1 MALLRR
7 ILIAVIGGLLVCLLG
22 GGSTAHA
29 QGSPGSGI
37 PAGDAVPPL
46 PDAGPPVEKSAAPPP
61 TSDAGAPQGDG
72 AVHSAPAEPGPTPPD
87 DVPVEPPPSDTDDM
101 GAAPPPS
108 KIPPRMGRVQ
118 GTIIDAQT
126 GEPLIEAQVTVVKTG
141 KKVLTDIDGNYKID
155 LPPGVY
161 DLRMFAEL
169 KPARKIS
176 NVKVDLGKTAHIDV
190 ALGSA
195 DDKIAVQEIE
205 VVATPDTATEAVQI
219 VQRQKAAVVSD
230 GVSAQQIARSPDT
243 SASDS
248 IKRVVAATVQDG
260 RYVIIRG
267 LGGRYSSTLLNGVM
281 LPSPDPDTPAAPL
294 DLFPAVLLA
303 NLTVAKTFSPEM
315 PGNFAG
321 GILLIN
327 TREFPSRFMLS
338 LRAAGSA
345 DTASTFR
352 KSYAHGGGS
361 LDFLGYDDGTRAL
374 PSGVPANRLLTD
386 PTFTPEEVAASS
398 KTFPNDWQLRNTT
411 LGPNYG
417 FAATA
422 GNTLNLGSQK
432 LGYLAT
438 VNYGRRFTR
447 RLVKVQRLGEQRPDG
462 TFLPSVEQ
470 LEEDRATDQPSL
482 GGLLTLGYAPSPAHR
497 INFTGLYT
505 HNTENTTSRTTG
517 VDESS
522 LNVDR
527 MRLRFLERG
536 MLAGQLLG
544 EHAFAAGRVV
554 LAWQGNL
561 ANTLQNEPGARDLVR
576 TQAGTGWPIG
586 NSSGAAE
593 KMYGTL
599 SDRTGGGGLD
609 LSFLID
615 GAKVKTGANVTSSS
629 RDYLTRRFHYDVG
642 PNLAPLPSGLVFAPN
657 NIGQGLTLRE
667 NTLGTDGYTASRT
680 TWATYMMA
688 DLVKLDPFRLIVGE
702 RLEISN
708 LEVNVGNKVDA
719 NLPAPTTTRKFDRD
733 LLPSV
738 NAVLAV
744 TKDSNIRAGYSR
756 TIARPHFREV
766 APALFFDYVRR
777 RAIGGNENL
786 KRTSIQNL
794 DLRWETFIG
803 PTELIA
809 ASAFYKRFTDPIER
823 TVDNAGSGTN
833 VGFINASGATAYG
846 FELEA
851 RTSLQRF
858 ADALQALTLAGNL
871 SVIQSKIDI
880 PGENRP
886 LQGQS
891 PYVLNFDLGYFVER
905 TRTQLDVLY
914 NVFGRR
920 IDEVGAGNNPD
931 IYEEPFHRVD
941 LTVNQRL
948 PASFSLKASVTNI
961 LDQRVVLTQN
971 DIEILA
977 YKPGVG
983 FFGVLEW
990 SIREGKDN

>member
-7 ILIAVIGGLLVCLLG
+7 ILIAVIGGLLPCLLG
-22 GGSTAHA
+22 GGSAAYA
-29 QGSPGSGI
+29 QGSPGTGI
-37 PAGDAVPPL
+37 PGGDAI
-46 PDAGPPVEKSAAPPP
+46 PP
-61 TSDAGAPQGDG
+61 TAPRDAGAPQGDG
-72 AVHSAPAEPGPTPPD
+72 AAP
-87 DVPVEPPPSDTDDM
+87 PPPSDP
-101 GAAPPPS
+101 AAPPEVDAPPEPLPS
-108 KIPPRMGRVQ
+108 GTDDANTPEAPAKIPARMGRVQ
-118 GTIIDAQT
+118 GTVVDAQT

-169 KPARKIS
+169 KPARKIA
-176 NVKVDLGKTAHIDV
+176 NVKVELGKATHVDV
-190 ALGSA
+190 ALGSG

-205 VVATPDTATEAVQI
+205 VVAAPDTATEAVQI

-230 GVSAQQIARSPDT
+230 GVSAQQISRSPDT

-248 IKRVVAATVQDG
+248 IKRVVAATVQDN

-267 LGGRYSSTLLNGVM
+267 LGGRYSNTLLNGVN

-294 DLFPAVLLA
+294 DLFPAVMLA
-303 NLTVAKTFSPEM
+303 NLTVAKTFSPDM

-327 TREFPSRFMLS
+327 TRDFPSKFMLS
-338 LRAAGSA
+338 LRATGSA
-345 DTASTFR
+345 DTASTYR
-352 KSYAHGGGS
+352 KSYTHNGGN
-361 LDFLGYDDGTRAL
+361 LDFLGYDDGSRAL
-374 PSGVPANRLLTD
+374 PSGVPNNRLLTD
-386 PTFTPEEVAASS
+386 PTFTPEQVAARTR
-398 KTFPNDWQLRNTT
+398 TFPNDWQLRNTT

-422 GNTLNLGSQK
+422 GNTIGLGSQK

-438 VNYGRRFTR
+438 VNYGRRFAR
-447 RLVKVQRLGEQRPDG
+447 RLIRLQRLGEKLREG
-462 TFLPSVEQ
+462 TFLPSTEQ
-470 LEEDRATDQPSL
+470 LEEDRATDQPNL
-482 GGLLTLGYAPSPAHR
+482 GGLITLGYAPSPAHR
-497 INFTGLYT
+497 INLTSLYT
-505 HNTENTTSRTTG
+505 HNTENMTSRTLG
-517 VDESS
+517 IEDSGQ
-522 LNVDR
+522 NVDR
-527 MRLRFLERG
+527 MRLRFLERE

-561 ANTLQNEPGARDLVR
+561 ADTRQNEPGARDLVR
-576 TQAGTGWPIG
+576 TASPMGWSIG
-586 NSSGAAE
+586 NSAGAAE
-593 KMYGTL
+593 KTYGTL

-609 LSFLID
+609 LSFLLD
-615 GAKVKTGANVTSSS
+615 GSKLKAGANVTASS
-629 RDYLTRRFHYDVG
+629 RDYLTRRFHYDVSTD
-642 PNLAPLPSGLVFAPN
+642 LATLPSDRVFSPDNVGRGLS
-657 NIGQGLTLRE
+657 IRE
-667 NTLGTDGYTASRT
+667 NTLGTDGYTANRA
-680 TWATYMMA
+680 TWATYVMA
-688 DLVKLDPFRLIVGE
+688 DIVKLDPFRLIVGE

-719 NLPAPTTTRKFDRD
+719 MLPPPVATRKFDRD

-744 TKDSNIRAGYSR
+744 SKDSNARLGYSR

-803 PTELIA
+803 PTELLAI
-809 ASAFYKRFTDPIER
+809 STFYKRFTDPIER
-823 TVDNAGSGTN
+823 TVDLAGSGTN
-833 VGFINASGATAYG
+833 VGFINARGATAYG

-851 RTSLQRF
+851 RTSLGRL
-858 ADALQALTLAGNL
+858 ANALRALTLSGNL
-871 SVIQSKIDI
+871 SVIQSRIDI

-905 TRTQLDVLY
+905 THTQLDALY

-920 IDEVGAGNNPD
+920 IDEVGAGKAPNRTPD

-941 LTVNQRL
+941 LTLNQRL
-948 PASFSLKASVTNI
+948 PASFSLKLSVTNV
-961 LDQRVVLTQN
+961 LDQRVVLTQS

-983 FFGVLEW
+983 FFGTLEW
-990 SIREGKDN
+990 SIRE